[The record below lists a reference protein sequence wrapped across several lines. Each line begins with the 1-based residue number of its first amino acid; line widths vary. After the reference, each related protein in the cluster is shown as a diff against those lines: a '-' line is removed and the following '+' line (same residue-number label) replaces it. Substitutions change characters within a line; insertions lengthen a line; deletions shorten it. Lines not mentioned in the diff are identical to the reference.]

1 MPVRF
6 PGRDVH
12 HVTNLELSGRL
23 ILGADEARAHGD
35 SKDLTA
41 LMSMPVSPGTRR
53 EADVVAHAVGS
64 GEDGIHMHRAGEC
77 FGRLTGGCVGFV
89 RRADELHD

>member
-41 LMSMPVSPGTRR
+41 LMSMPVTVERL
-53 EADVVAHAVGS
+53 EVGS
-64 GEDGIHMHRAGEC
+64 AWR
-77 FGRLTGGCVGFV
+77 V
-89 RRADELHD
+89 